1 MRLWHKD
8 LLSVLPKQQLVSQ
21 WRECRAISGMM
32 AKNNGTPNM
41 ILVNSICVY
50 DLAHFAA
57 YKELV
62 RKEMKRRGYC
72 CSCSV
77 NDAFEYNLEECGGYD
92 RVFCEYLINNPLE
105 IFPYWHNDRYLTQC
119 FYNLQE
125 KYDCGG
131 ITDQEWCKVVNKYYE
146 RSCQNHGH

>member
-1 MRLWHKD
+1 
-8 LLSVLPKQQLVSQ
+8 
-21 WRECRAISGMM
+21 MM

-72 CSCSV
+72 CSLST
-77 NDAFEYNLEECGGYD
+77 NYAFEYNLEECGGYD
-92 RVFCEYLINNPLE
+92 RTLCEYLVNNPSEL
-105 IFPYWHNDRYLTQC
+105 FKGWHNDRYFLQC

-131 ITDQEWCKVVNKYYE
+131 ITEQEWCKVVNKYYE
-146 RSCQNHGH
+146 RSCQNHGHWY

>member
-32 AKNNGTPNM
+32 VKNGGSPNM
-41 ILVNSICVY
+41 ILVNRICNY

-62 RKEMKRRGYC
+62 RREMEKRGYR
-72 CSCSV
+72 CSFSV
-77 NDAFEYNLEECGGYD
+77 NDTFEYNLEECGGYD
-92 RVFCEYLINNPLE
+92 RTLCEYLVNNLSE
-105 IFPYWHNDRYLTQC
+105 LFPGWHNDRYFLQC

-131 ITDQEWCKVVNKYYE
+131 IPVNEWEKVQNSYYKQWN
-146 RSCQNHGH
+146 RR

>member
-8 LLSVLPKQQLVSQ
+8 LLLALPRQQLISQ

-32 AKNNGTPNM
+32 VKNGGPPNM
-41 ILVNSICVY
+41 VIVNRICDY

-62 RKEMKRRGYC
+62 RREMERREYQ
-72 CSCSV
+72 CSLST

-92 RVFCEYLINNPLE
+92 RTLCEYLVNNLSE
-105 IFPYWHNDRYLTQC
+105 LFKGWHNDRYFLQC

-131 ITDQEWCKVVNKYYE
+131 ITEDEWKLLEDKYNAR
-146 RSCQNHGH
+146 RSKND

>member
-32 AKNNGTPNM
+32 AKNSGELNM
-41 ILVNSICVY
+41 LLVNSIRNY

-62 RKEMKRRGYC
+62 RREMERRGYC

-77 NDAFEYNLEECGGYD
+77 NDTFEYNLEECGGYD
-92 RVFCEYLINNPLE
+92 RVFCEYLINNSPE
-105 IFPYWHNDRYLTQC
+105 IFSHWHNDRYLTQC
-119 FYNLQE
+119 YYNLQE

-131 ITDQEWCKVVNKYYE
+131 IAEEEWRLLESKYNA
-146 RSCQNHGH
+146 RGRKND